1 MVKKKRKSKKKRRRR
16 RKNKTRKSRRKRRT
30 KRRRKRR
37 RKSRGGKRRT
47 KRGGAC
53 SKFKKL
59 SRRQR
64 GGMYKQFG
72 SNVAVTPSYTSPFP
86 SALPWATGPLS
97 HARQINC
104 QDNYNHF
111 KKSFYCIK

>member
-1 MVKKKRKSKKKRRRR
+1 MCGGKKKRKSKKKKRR

-30 KRRRKRR
+30 RRRRKR
-37 RKSRGGKRRT
+37 RKSRGGKRKT
-47 KRGGAC
+47 KRGGSC

-72 SNVAVTPSYTSPFP
+72 SNVAVTPSYTAPFP

-111 KKSFYCIK
+111 KK